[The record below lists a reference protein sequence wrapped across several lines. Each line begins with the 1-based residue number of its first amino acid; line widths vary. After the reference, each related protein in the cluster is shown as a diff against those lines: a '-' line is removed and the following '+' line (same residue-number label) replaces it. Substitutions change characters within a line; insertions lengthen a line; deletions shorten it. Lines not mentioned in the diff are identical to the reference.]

1 MGGDGIATASVCGR
15 VELGYKNRV
24 ICAHFGGHFQ
34 KRRYVW
40 ERVGPWGGP
49 MDGSGILTWV
59 FTNRP
64 WHGTELRR
72 IRLGLLAQI
81 TPFLYRAP

>member
-1 MGGDGIATASVCGR
+1 
-15 VELGYKNRV
+15 
-24 ICAHFGGHFQ
+24 
-34 KRRYVW
+34 
-40 ERVGPWGGP
+40 
-49 MDGSGILTWV
+49 MDGSGILTWG